1 MTSRERIIAAI
12 HREPV
17 DRVPF
22 DLYDEA
28 GALFRDGRYRPE
40 LRLGMELPA
49 QFQAR
54 LDFQRRFRTDLIF
67 DVPVPTPSVVAA
79 TTIILA
85 DGQPVPEI
93 AAGPSVSSMAWQPWP
108 PPVASLFARGATQV
122 CKLTEWANGLR
133 CLEVIDPDS
142 GTCSSSQPVAAN
154 LDDLS
159 RLLEIAEPELSAM
172 DASYL
177 RLAHEAAPEV
187 ALSSTI
193 CGPFSMWTV
202 AFGFERGFGLLADEP
217 EAAEK
222 GIMAFARSAAALGA
236 EMVRKGADLVRIGE
250 ANACLVSPA
259 MFRRFALEPLRLVAE
274 AIHDAGGHACLH
286 LCGRAANLL
295 ELAADTGA
303 PILETLTP
311 PPTGDVTLSQAKA
324 VVGSRLCLKGN
335 LDPVHVVGQDS
346 PELVAQ
352 RTRECLGI
360 GSPGSG
366 FILSVADCLMP
377 GTPERN
383 LEVIAEI
390 VLAL

>member
-1 MTSRERIIAAI
+1 MTSRERILAAI
-12 HREPV
+12 HHEPV

-79 TTIILA
+79 ATMILA

-93 AAGPSVSSMAWQPWP
+93 EAVPSVSSMAWQPWP
-108 PPVASLFARGATQV
+108 PPVAPLFARGATEV
-122 CKLTEWANGLR
+122 SKLTEWANGLR
-133 CLEVIDPDS
+133 YLEMIDPDS
-142 GTCSSSQPVAAN
+142 GTCSSSQPIAAS
-154 LDDLS
+154 LDDLP
-159 RLLEIAEPELSAM
+159 RLLEIAQPDLRAM

-177 RLAHEAAPEV
+177 SLGRAAAPEV
-187 ALSSTI
+187 ALSTTI

-202 AFGFERGFGLLADEP
+202 VFGFERGFSLLADEP

-222 GIMAFARSAAALGA
+222 GIAAFTRSAAVLAA
-236 EMVRKGADLVRIGE
+236 QMVRQGADLVRIGE
-250 ANACLVSPA
+250 ANACLVSPS
-259 MFRRFALEPLRLVAE
+259 MFRRFALEPLHVVAE
-274 AIHDAGGHACLH
+274 ATHDAGGHACLH
-286 LCGRAANLL
+286 LCGRAAKLL
-295 ELAADTGA
+295 QLAAETGA

-324 VVGSRLCLKGN
+324 AIGARLCLKGN
-335 LDPVHVVGQDS
+335 LDPVHVVGQGT
-346 PELVAQ
+346 PELVAE
-352 RTRECLGI
+352 RTRECLEI

-390 VLAL
+390 ALA